1 MTVLVVIVYAVTLIY
16 LSVTERFP
24 VYAGLIGLQGLLL
37 FILSFLE
44 LDAITLP
51 TLLFVATETLVFKVF
66 VVPYLLF
73 RIVNRTGETR
83 VHEKALPGFYSLLFV
98 TVGMLFSVLVS
109 FSMKTT
115 PGSMIYFIVAF
126 FAVFTGLFMIISHRK
141 IFSHLVGFLVIEN
154 AVLLLSLAIGSE
166 MPMLINIG
174 ILLDIFVSVLILGIF
189 VMRLKQHTHEL
200 TRLKDD

>member
-1 MTVLVVIVYAVTLIY
+1 MNILVVIVFAITLIY
-16 LSVTERFP
+16 FSMTERFRI
-24 VYAGLIGLQGLLL
+24 YAGLIGFQGVLL
-37 FILSFLE
+37 FFLSFLE
-44 LDAITLP
+44 LNAITLS
-51 TLLFVATETLVFKVF
+51 TLVFVALETLVFKVI

-73 RIVNRTGETR
+73 RVIEKTGEAR

-98 TVGMLFSVLVS
+98 TLGLLLSIVVS
-109 FSMKTT
+109 FSLNTT
-115 PGSMIYFIVAF
+115 PGNMIYFIVAF
-126 FAVFTGLFMIISHRK
+126 FAVYTGLFMIISHKK

-189 VMRLKQHTHEL
+189 VMRLKQRATDL
-200 TRLKDD
+200 TMLKDD

>member
-1 MTVLVVIVYAVTLIY
+1 MNVLVVIVFAITLIY
-16 LSVTERFP
+16 LSMTERFP
-24 VYAGLIGLQGLLL
+24 VYAGLIGFQGILL

-44 LDAITLP
+44 LHAITLS
-51 TLLFVATETLVFKVF
+51 TLIFVALETLVFKVI

-73 RIVNRTGETR
+73 RIISKTGEAR
-83 VHEKALPGFYSLLFV
+83 VHDKALPGFYSLLFISLGLLLSIV
-98 TVGMLFSVLVS
+98 VS
-109 FSMKTT
+109 FSMKSAPAT
-115 PGSMIYFIVAF
+115 MIYFIVAF
-126 FAVFTGLFMIISHRK
+126 FAVYTGMFMIVSHKK

-189 VMRLKQHTHEL
+189 VMRLKQSAEEL
-200 TRLKDD
+200 TMLKDD